1 MWTLTELAALDG
13 DAGEVAKELLELDAT
28 LAEAERARDLD
39 AAQALVAEARALVDA
54 LAGELDAAA
63 AEEPVAAP
71 TIIVQP
77 QITVPAPVVQIA
89 APEVHVVNE
98 VKVPART
105 RVTRVTK
112 TLQKDARGDVTGTV
126 EEHIERELVTEGE

>member
-54 LAGELDAAA
+54 LAGELEAAA
-63 AEEPVAAP
+63 AEEPAAP
-71 TIIVQP
+71 AIIVQP
-77 QITVPAPVVQIA
+77 QITLPAPVVQID

-126 EEHIERELVTEGE
+126 EEHVERELVTEGE

>member
-39 AAQALVAEARALVDA
+39 AARALVAEARALVDA
-54 LAGELDAAA
+54 LADELDAAA
-63 AEEPVAAP
+63 AEETAP

-126 EEHIERELVTEGE
+126 EEHVERELVSEGE